1 MISYYIFL
9 RLTLLSK
16 NLQTRLGL
24 ISTFTGGRA
33 LLIRITSNF
42 IQQSFRVYF
51 NLLYSDYESRS
62 YIFWVLYF
70 VFFINFLT
78 VVKNNFRE
86 LIHLLNNNG
95 LV

>member
-33 LLIRITSNF
+33 LLRITSNF

-62 YIFWVLYF
+62 YIFWVLYYIF
-70 VFFINFLT
+70 LHFIT
-78 VVKNNFRE
+78 AVKSNFRE
-86 LIHLLNNNG
+86 LIHLLNDNG